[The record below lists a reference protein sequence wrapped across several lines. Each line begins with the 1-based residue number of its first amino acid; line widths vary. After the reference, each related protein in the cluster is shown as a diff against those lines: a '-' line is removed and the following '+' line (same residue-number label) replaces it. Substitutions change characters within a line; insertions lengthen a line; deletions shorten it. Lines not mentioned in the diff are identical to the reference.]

1 MREIVSPLS
10 GIRSPFSGRRAFS
23 PLSLFAA
30 GELGG
35 AWDLSNF
42 TTMFQDTAATTPVT
56 AAAQAILRI
65 NDLSPNGL
73 NLTQST
79 NTSAPVLQQNPAG
92 FWNAEFDGVDDWWE
106 TATITN
112 SINADKVQ
120 IIAGFRQTAAFQAI
134 GKVLV
139 ELSANI
145 ALNNNVFNLIAPAG
159 TATNARVRFSSKG
172 TQIVFADAT
181 SASYD
186 PPVTLVAVGLGEIAT
201 PRAELILNNTSI
213 VINTAAQTGTVFSN
227 HPLYVGRRGTGTSFF
242 TGNLHRLIVRM
253 ATTPLTPAQLANAV
267 AWVNAGTGAY

>member
-10 GIRSPFSGRRAFS
+10 GIRSPFFGRRAFS
-23 PLSLFAA
+23 PAALFAS

-35 AWDLSNF
+35 AWDWSNF
-42 TTMFQDTAATTPVT
+42 STMFQDTAATTPVT

-112 SINADKVQ
+112 GINADKVQ
-120 IIAGFRQTAAFQAI
+120 IIAGFRQTAALDTAR
-134 GKVLV
+134 VLV

-145 ALNNNVFNLIAPAG
+145 ASNNNVFALIAPAAP
-159 TATNARVRFSSKG
+159 ATNARVRFFSKG
-172 TQIVFADAT
+172 TQNALADAT

-201 PRAELILNNTSI
+201 PLSELILNNTS
-213 VINTAAQTGTVFSN
+213 VAINTNAQTGTVFGN
-227 HPLYVGRRGTGTSFF
+227 YPLYVGRRGAGTNFF

-253 ATTPLTPAQLANAV
+253 STTALTPAQLANAV
-267 AWVNAGTGAY
+267 AWVNAKTGAY